1 MKKRILCIGV
11 MVLLLIVLV
20 LPMYSFQFSRGEI
33 DIRISNKVDSD
44 IIVWFSDN
52 VTDKYTVSADT
63 QMTIPYKI
71 ENVTSIALVIERSGS
86 DAKKIMVEEYVEPLY
101 RGYADVIIE
110 SNAEND
116 IITFFVDSHISN

>member
-52 VTDKYTVSADT
+52 VTDKYTVSADYT
-63 QMTIPYKI
+63 
-71 ENVTSIALVIERSGS
+71 NDNSI
-86 DAKKIMVEEYVEPLY
+86 
-101 RGYADVIIE
+101 
-110 SNAEND
+110 
-116 IITFFVDSHISN
+116 